1 MIIVIFV
8 IRSKKNIMSNKIK
21 YSGLNLPETFVEELN
36 IWKMAYALAYGRTI
50 SYAEMIR
57 KMIDVIPEHEPAV
70 KESLTRLLEMNPELA
85 TKIEGKNG
93 GEFELSK

>member
-21 YSGLNLPETFVEELN
+21 YSGLNLPETLVEELK

-57 KMIDVIPEHEPAV
+57 KMIDIIPEHDPAV
-70 KESLTRLLEMNPELA
+70 KESVSRLLEMNPELA
-85 TKIEGKNG
+85 AKIANKNG
-93 GEFELSK
+93 GEIELSK

>member
-21 YSGLNLPETFVEELN
+21 YSGLNLPETLVEELK

-85 TKIEGKNG
+85 TKIEGKSG